1 MRRRRGGRRGQ
12 SMTEVII
19 LVALVAL
26 ALTWMVTRLP
36 RAITNH
42 YNGNVEV
49 LASPF

>member
-1 MRRRRGGRRGQ
+1 MTKRRAGQ

-19 LVALVAL
+19 LVAIVAL

-36 RAITNH
+36 KAITGH
-42 YNGNVEV
+42 YEQNVEV